1 MNMWAHSEKRPC
13 VSSSFLHVGNSSL
26 EFRELPMQVTA
37 MVALGLE
44 SKVPKAG
51 SPRDPRIVFS
61 FQLSYLLIPLLSP
74 DLRDLG
80 LNLAEG
86 EDINPHV
93 RG

>member
-1 MNMWAHSEKRPC
+1 MWVHSEKGPC
-13 VSSSFLHVGNSSL
+13 VSFSFLCVGNSSL

-37 MVALGLE
+37 MAALGLE

-51 SPRDPRIVFS
+51 GPMDPRTVFS
-61 FQLSYLLIPLLSP
+61 FQITYLLIPLLSP

-80 LNLAEG
+80 RNSAEG
-86 EDINPHV
+86 EAINSQM